1 MSFFRSH
8 KALTVVA
15 WIIAIGL
22 VFTQGLYLFYAFMPI
37 SHWIEYRSITPL
49 NEEVCVDDTIKF
61 VTESSVY
68 HPVGLRF
75 NDILYCRDRNT
86 NEYERYNEQNTRR
99 SLSVPGVNRLT
110 VWPFNPGVAYPTTCY
125 LESNVTLRLPLHEN
139 RSFRYD
145 GLAEGQ
151 EFTIRECE

>member
-1 MSFFRSH
+1 M
-8 KALTVVA
+8 A

-22 VFTQGLYLFYAFMPI
+22 VLTQGMFFFYSFMPT
-37 SHWIEYRSITPL
+37 SYWLTYESVTPL
-49 NEEVCVDDTIKF
+49 NDEVCVNDTIKF
-61 VTESSVY
+61 VTLSNVY

-75 NDILYCRDRNT
+75 NDILYCRDRDSGQ
-86 NEYERYNEQNTRR
+86 YERYNEQNTRR
-99 SLSVPGVNRLT
+99 SRSEPGTGRLS

-125 LESNVTLRLPLHEN
+125 LESNVILRLPLHVN